1 MKNIINIVL
10 NELDNFIQNK
20 NLNILKKNL
29 KKNIEIYVDVGA
41 HNGEMIE
48 IISDKFNVKKIFAFE
63 PNPNCIKKLKKI
75 KKKNLKIF
83 EMALGDKSSS
93 AKLNIG
99 HISSM
104 STINDI
110 NNKSFYTMIKKFVIG
125 LFYFKNSIYKNKIHV
140 KIETL
145 FKVLKDH
152 KIKNIDF
159 IKIDTEGHEFNVL
172 KGLKNYIKKT
182 NIILLEYHY
191 DDSLIKNYD
200 FQKLNFFFVKNG
212 FKLISKNKMILRKGY
227 EVIFKNQKN
236 F

>member
-1 MKNIINIVL
+1 MKFLVLKALMFFDFFYKRKII
-10 NELDNFIQNK
+10 FG
-20 NLNILKKNL
+20 LKKLLGNDL
-29 KKNIEIYVDVGA
+29 KVIFDVGA

-125 LFYFKNSIYKNKIHV
+125 VN
-140 KIETL
+140 
-145 FKVLKDH
+145 
-152 KIKNIDF
+152 
-159 IKIDTEGHEFNVL
+159 
-172 KGLKNYIKKT
+172 
-182 NIILLEYHY
+182 
-191 DDSLIKNYD
+191 LIN
-200 FQKLNFFFVKNG
+200 
-212 FKLISKNKMILRKGY
+212 
-227 EVIFKNQKN
+227 
-236 F
+236 

>member
-1 MKNIINIVL
+1 MSIKSKI
-10 NELDNFIQNK
+10 DNFIQNK

-125 LFYFKNSIYKNKIHV
+125 L
-140 KIETL
+140 
-145 FKVLKDH
+145 
-152 KIKNIDF
+152 
-159 IKIDTEGHEFNVL
+159 
-172 KGLKNYIKKT
+172 
-182 NIILLEYHY
+182 
-191 DDSLIKNYD
+191 
-200 FQKLNFFFVKNG
+200 NFCKCF
-212 FKLISKNKMILRKGY
+212 S
-227 EVIFKNQKN
+227 
-236 F
+236 